1 MVAAVYTRLNATALR
16 LVKKYGVLIPYTQL
30 STGGGDYDPTSGIA
44 TPTNGQNQIKRLA
57 LITDQAGNRINPK
70 DGQILDSGTLVQGG
84 DKWIYFVSDGPPPV
98 LQDHCVVKGT
108 KYTIKDVQTYGP
120 GGIDVLYLCVIRQ

>member
-1 MVAAVYTRLNATALR
+1 MVDPLYTRLNATALR
-16 LVKKYGVLIPYTQL
+16 LVKKYGVKIPYTRL
-30 STGGGDYDPTSGIA
+30 STGGGDYNPSTGNASS
-44 TPTNGQNQIKRLA
+44 TNGQIQITRLA

-84 DKWIYFVSDGPPPV
+84 DKWIYFVTDGPPPL
-98 LQDHCVVKGT
+98 LQDHCVVKGI

-120 GGIDVLYLCVIRQ
+120 GGIDLLYLCVIRQ